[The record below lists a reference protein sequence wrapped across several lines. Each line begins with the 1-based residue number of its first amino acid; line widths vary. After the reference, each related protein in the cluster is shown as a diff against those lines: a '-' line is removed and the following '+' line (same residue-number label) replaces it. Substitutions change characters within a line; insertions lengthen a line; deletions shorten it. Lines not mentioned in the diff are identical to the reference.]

1 MAIHNILGQKGE
13 EIAERF
19 LLKKEYRIAAKNW
32 RYKKMEID
40 IIAFHDNIMV
50 VVEVKTR
57 STDFIENLNEIITK
71 KKQRFMI
78 DASNAYLENKGI
90 DNEVR
95 FDVVFIV
102 MKNGKFT
109 LQHIKD
115 AFSPLA

>member
-13 EIAERF
+13 QIAERF
-19 LLKKEYRIAAKNW
+19 LLKKEYQIAAKNW
-32 RYKKMEID
+32 RYKKMELD
-40 IIAFHDNIMV
+40 IIAFQDNLMV

-57 STDFIENLNEIITK
+57 STDFVENLNEIITK

-90 DNEVR
+90 DNEIR
-95 FDVVFIV
+95 FDVIFIV